1 MTSATPRATTPRML
15 LWATTVLL
23 ATLSLTWIQ
32 VASAAGFQ
40 LKVPYVATIA
50 LGIVL
55 CGSPSRFATGLNA
68 LLPAVFPWLIVYM
81 IYLALLSINL
91 AGAPS
96 KGIVLRQVFF
106 VICGLTFA
114 VSLVAATA
122 DNRILRRGGALAI
135 VSFFVVTEYLARQ
148 IGLSW
153 ITAIIRFATTGDL
166 DYIFYHFLRE
176 IFQTVAPAGVE
187 VPASEK
193 NIVAVCV
200 FTALILFRSG
210 HTSAKPDILGIAL
223 TLFLL
228 GVLVVFN
235 TRSVLMISAL
245 GIPTAAWI
253 RLLREGVR
261 NPGEFYIKS
270 FAILALLIVLILLL
284 SAGSAAMDEL
294 EARLSFNDNSTEGR
308 LSQYSWALSQI
319 ERNPLL
325 GSGLIELKGQLVHN
339 LFLGAWLHAGLAPFL
354 LVVSTYLLIVLSWL
368 RFVAAIVF
376 RPALWVLP
384 LRAEWVAILPMLPLF
399 RVWVAGDA
407 GHPGFGEWIALG
419 AFFGLVAANR
429 LAQNASSRNA
439 KRPSGINLVVT

>member
-1 MTSATPRATTPRML
+1 ML

-40 LKVPYVATIA
+40 LKVPYVAAIV
-50 LGIVL
+50 LGVVL
-55 CGSPSRFATGLNA
+55 CGFPSRFAAGLNG

-106 VICGLTFA
+106 VICGMTLA
-114 VSLVAATA
+114 LGLVAAKA
-122 DNRILRRGGALAI
+122 DNRILRRGGVLAI
-135 VSFFVVTEYLARQ
+135 VLFFLVTEYLARQ
-148 IGLSW
+148 IGVSW
-153 ITAIIRFATTGDL
+153 VSAITRFATTGDL

-193 NIVAVCV
+193 NIVAVCM
-200 FTALILFRSG
+200 FTALILLRSG
-210 HTSAKPDILGIAL
+210 HTRTRPDFVGIAL
-223 TLFLL
+223 TVFLL
-228 GVLVVFN
+228 GVLVIFN

-245 GIPTAAWI
+245 GIPIAAWI

-261 NPGEFYIKS
+261 NPGEFYVKS
-270 FAILALLIVLILLL
+270 FAILVLAIVLVLLL

-294 EARLSFNDNSTEGR
+294 ESRLSFNDNSTEGR
-308 LSQYSWALSQI
+308 LTQYGWALAHI
-319 ERNPLL
+319 ERNPLR
-325 GSGLIELKGQLVHN
+325 GSGLIEINGQLVHN
-339 LFLGAWLHAGLAPFL
+339 LFLGAWLHAGLVPFL
-354 LVVSTYLLIVLSWL
+354 LVVFTYLLMIVSWL
-368 RFVAAIVF
+368 RFVATIIV
-376 RPALWVLP
+376 RPAQWVLP
-384 LRAEWVAILPMLPLF
+384 LRAEWVAVLPMLPFF

-407 GHPGFGEWIALG
+407 GHPGFGEWIALS
-419 AFFGLVAANR
+419 AFFGIVTANR
-429 LAQNASSRNA
+429 LAQRSTSQRS
-439 KRPSGINLVVT
+439 KSPSGINVAVT